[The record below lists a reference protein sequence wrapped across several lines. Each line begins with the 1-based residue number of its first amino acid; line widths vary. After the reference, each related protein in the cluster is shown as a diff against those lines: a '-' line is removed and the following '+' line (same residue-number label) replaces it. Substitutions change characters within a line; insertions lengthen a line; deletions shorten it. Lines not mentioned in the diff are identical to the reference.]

1 MKNSDLLDRL
11 DRLDEDAS
19 LLFSKEDRLFLVIVG
34 GSALVLQKKLKRATD
49 DIDVLEISSKL
60 IDLIERYDIN
70 TRVAT
75 YISNFPYN
83 FMDRIIKIEVGGR
96 IIDFY
101 TASLEDIVISKL
113 YSNREKDK
121 LDIENEDVLN
131 SIDWDI
137 LDSLAMDENET
148 KQSSMNDRLY
158 SEFLQSYCEYKE
170 RNKR

>member
-1 MKNSDLLDRL
+1 MQNSDLLDRL

-34 GSALVLQKKLKRATD
+34 GSALVLQKMLKRSTD
-49 DIDVLEISSKL
+49 DIDALEISSKL
-60 IDLIERYDIN
+60 NGLIERYDIN

-83 FMDRIIKIEVGGR
+83 FMDRIVKIEVGGR

-137 LDSLAMDENET
+137 
-148 KQSSMNDRLY
+148 
-158 SEFLQSYCEYKE
+158 
-170 RNKR
+170 